1 MLSASESV
9 SPLYSCRVF
18 VRRQLALVPDL
29 LGWWKPRGLALQLLF
44 RCSQQCKCSGPV
56 KKQRFIGSDRWRL
69 FVCRQQLVYK
79 AIWLELQDA
88 VHAVDAMTVKTP
100 QEAGLQ

>member
-1 MLSASESV
+1 MAS
-9 SPLYSCRVF
+9 
-18 VRRQLALVPDL
+18 
-29 LGWWKPRGLALQLLF
+29 LALQLLV
-44 RCSQQCKCSGPV
+44 RAHVWAIAQACGHTSTLVALTARGLS
-56 KKQRFIGSDRWRL
+56 L
-69 FVCRQQLVYK
+69 CRQQLVYK